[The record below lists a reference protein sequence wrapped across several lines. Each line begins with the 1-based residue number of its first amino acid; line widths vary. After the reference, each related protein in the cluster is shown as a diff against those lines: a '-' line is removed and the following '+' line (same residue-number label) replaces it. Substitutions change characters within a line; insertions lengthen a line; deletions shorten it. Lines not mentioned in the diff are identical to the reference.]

1 MEFEHTRREIEPG
14 HLALVTLE
22 SGGNQ
27 SVSFTVR
34 RSEDG
39 QRIETSVTRDEEK
52 SSQRVLGYE
61 GLSETELIGKELE
74 ILGHDRVYEQA
85 VLAAGE
91 IIRALSGP

>member
-1 MEFEHTRREIEPG
+1 M
-14 HLALVTLE
+14 VTLE
-22 SGGNQ
+22 CGSDQ
-27 SVSFTVR
+27 PVAFTVR

-39 QRIETSVTRDEEK
+39 QRIETSVTRDEER

-91 IIRALSGP
+91 IIKSLSDQ